1 MYALVDEEL
10 ANEDECRGRDT
21 TGMRELGA
29 HLYRLQKLMLSLL
42 TKFQPQPLASQS
54 NLPNSDSNQQHFSCV
69 QIATNVMLYARNQ
82 VNSEQ
87 KIFNKLIKIESASQY
102 ILIFCLFPD
111 AT

>member
-10 ANEDECRGRDT
+10 AKNDTDEYRGRDT

-42 TKFQPQPLASQS
+42 PKFKPEPLPTQP
-54 NLPNSDSNQQHFSCV
+54 NLPKTDSDEKHFACV

-82 VNSEQ
+82 VS
-87 KIFNKLIKIESASQY
+87 IYFY
-102 ILIFCLFPD
+102 
-111 AT
+111 